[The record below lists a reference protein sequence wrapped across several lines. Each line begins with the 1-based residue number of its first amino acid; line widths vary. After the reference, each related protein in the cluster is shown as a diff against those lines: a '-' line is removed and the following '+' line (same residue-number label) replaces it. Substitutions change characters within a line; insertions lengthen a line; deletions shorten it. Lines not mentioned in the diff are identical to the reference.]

1 MLNIP
6 INIYFTLPSYA
17 YAFNDLLCLKL
28 CWHNRWVST
37 PCLPVVT
44 PTSDELYGLYLL
56 HHANGQMY
64 VCLITLSIKIINKCN
79 VFPCTDSSQLE
90 WFHAETFM
98 HVLEL

>member
-1 MLNIP
+1 MGL
-6 INIYFTLPSYA
+6 YSLPA
-17 YAFNDLLCLKL
+17 
-28 CWHNRWVST
+28 
-37 PCLPVVT
+37 CLPVVT

-98 HVLEL
+98 HVLGLWFSNTAAAKIVIKRI